1 MKKNNLTLIDTYNLW
16 YDGLEV
22 DYLSGNFDLMIQSTC
37 NLHCKDCSILDWK
50 GNEYPAKDMMLVW
63 HLSLTS
69 HKNEGELEFK
79 YYDKRIEPKAGRLI
93 MWPAGFTH
101 THRGNCIRSDTQKHY
116 MTGWWFS
123 GRIR

>member
-1 MKKNNLTLIDTYNLW
+1 MKEKYEDFIGI
-16 YDGLEV
+16 YDHALDESSCKKIT
-22 DYLSGNFDLMIQSTC
+22 DYVIKYHIVQQYQGY
-37 NLHCKDCSILDWK
+37 HVWHYEWK
-50 GNEYPAKDMMLVW
+50 GNDYPAKDIVLAW

-79 YYDKRIEPKAGRLI
+79 YYDKRIEPEAGRLLI
-93 MWPAGFTH
+93 WPAGFTH